1 MLQVDGGGGD
11 VYTLLSLRVQSTLYR
26 KYVGYYL
33 LYLKKNIL
41 YDAATP
47 AVYSHIL
54 YIVLYLG
61 SCITV
66 RSGHLW

>member
-33 LYLKKNIL
+33 LYLKKIY

-47 AVYSHIL
+47 VYSHIL
-54 YIVLYLG
+54 YSVISRFLHY
-61 SCITV
+61 SEE
-66 RSGHLW
+66 